1 MLDLIRFSNKTVK
14 AEPIVFHTFSL
25 NNLVNIKGL
34 FWKVNDNQNSL
45 EQFEAKLIRTTKL
58 SPWLAK
64 VC

>member
-14 AEPIVFHTFSL
+14 VEPIVFHTFSL
-25 NNLVNIKGL
+25 TILSIKSL

-45 EQFEAKLIRTTKL
+45 EQFETKSL